1 MLRYIALYVGWSG
14 KERWDNGVAM
24 AWPWYGRIA
33 IPHTV
38 KKFRK
43 FFPYSYAFL
52 GFAAAFSLFS
62 STSLFYFKLHLQR
75 IPSRM
80 SAPKEKVICH
90 FFFTSILSF
99 IFHFLSI
106 FSPVYFFIYL
116 FYMI

>member
-1 MLRYIALYVGWSG
+1 
-14 KERWDNGVAM
+14 M

-33 IPHTV
+33 IPHTA

-90 FFFTSILSF
+90 FFFYFNPFLYISFSFNFLLSF
-99 IFHFLSI
+99 
-106 FSPVYFFIYL
+106 YFFIYL
-116 FYMI
+116 FYDLDLKIDVIITLI